1 MHQPFYCITWSTKL
15 FTLDKAFVIF
25 SACSQLLNL
34 LSFILFSI
42 LFQCCCQFF
51 SKFLFSIVLV
61 LFSMLFQYYTKNF
74 VSVSV
79 LNDSQILLFSKI
91 VSVFFHICWICSQYI
106 SISQNVLTILF
117 CQCFLISLFSVV
129 ISKFPSVF
137 VLNCWIML
145 IISCCLLQ
153 DYSFKFVLIITCFQ
167 YLSIYLEQCCCSHSN
182 SYEILSKLF
191 VFKY

>member
-1 MHQPFYCITWSTKL
+1 MKYKI

-91 VSVFFHICWICSQYI
+91 VSVFFSHLL
-106 SISQNVLTILF
+106 NLF
-117 CQCFLISLFSVV
+117 
-129 ISKFPSVF
+129 
-137 VLNCWIML
+137 
-145 IISCCLLQ
+145 
-153 DYSFKFVLIITCFQ
+153 
-167 YLSIYLEQCCCSHSN
+167 SIYLNFSKCAHN
-182 SYEILSKLF
+182 SILSMFLNFPVLSCDLKIPLSLCSQLLNNVNNFLLF
-191 VFKY
+191 VTRLFF